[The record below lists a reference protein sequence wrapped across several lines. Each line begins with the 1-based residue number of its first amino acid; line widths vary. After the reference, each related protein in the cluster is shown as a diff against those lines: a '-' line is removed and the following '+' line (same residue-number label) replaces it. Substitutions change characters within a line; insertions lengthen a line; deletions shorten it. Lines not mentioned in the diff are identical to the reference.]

1 MERNAT
7 RLKSGEDIKK
17 IQDAGRIIS
26 EIFKILSGFS
36 FSGMSTEELDRYVE
50 NFIHKNKARSAFKT
64 VKGYN
69 HATCISINNEVVHG
83 VPSKK
88 KIIKNGDIVKVDTGV
103 VLNGYFA
110 DSCRTF
116 SVGEISDNA
125 FRLINTAIICLNE
138 AIKQMKHG
146 ARAGDIGSVI
156 QDCAEKKGYSVVRD
170 FTGHGTGFSLHE
182 SPSIPH
188 YGTKGTGIKLLSGMV
203 IAIEPMIN
211 EGTYDVFTLDDGWTA
226 VTSDGRL
233 SAQFEHTVAIT
244 DNGPIILT
252 S

>member
-1 MERNAT
+1 MERSAT

-26 EIFKILSGFS
+26 DIFKILSGFS
-36 FSGMSTEELDRYVE
+36 FSGMTTDELDRFVE
-50 NFIHKNKARSAFKT
+50 SFIHKNKARSAFKT

-88 KIIKNGDIVKVDTGV
+88 KIIQNGDIVKVDTGV

-110 DSCRTF
+110 DSCKTF
-116 SVGEISDNA
+116 PVGDISDAA
-125 FRLINTAIICLNE
+125 FKLINIAVLCLNE
-138 AIKQMKHG
+138 AIKQMLPG
-146 ARAGDIGSVI
+146 SRTGDIGSVI

-188 YGTKGTGIKLLSGMV
+188 YGTKGTGIKLVAGMV
-203 IAIEPMIN
+203 LAIEPMIN
-211 EGTYDVFTLDDGWTA
+211 EGTYEVLTLSDGWTA
-226 VTSDGRL
+226 VTSDGKL
-233 SAQFEHTVAIT
+233 SAQFEHTVAVT
-244 DNGPIILT
+244 EKGPIILT

>member
-1 MERNAT
+1 MERNAA
-7 RLKSGEDIKK
+7 RLKNGEDIKK
-17 IQDAGRIIS
+17 IHDAGRIIS
-26 EIFKILSGFS
+26 DVFKILSGFS
-36 FSGMSTEELDRYVE
+36 FSGMTTVELDRIVE
-50 NFIHKNKARSAFKT
+50 SFIHKNKARSAFKT

-83 VPSKK
+83 IPSKK
-88 KIIKNGDIVKVDTGV
+88 KLIKNGDIVKVDTGV

-110 DSCRTF
+110 DSCKTF
-116 SVGEISDNA
+116 PVGEISNNA
-125 FRLINTAIICLNE
+125 LNLINTAVDCLNA
-138 AIKQMKHG
+138 AIKQMTSG
-146 ARAGDIGSVI
+146 ARAGDVGSAI
-156 QDCAEKKGYSVVRD
+156 QDCAENRGYSVVRD

-188 YGTKGTGIKLLSGMV
+188 YGIKGTGVKLVEGMV

-211 EGTYDVFTLDDGWTA
+211 EGTYEVETLSDGWTA

-233 SAQFEHTVAIT
+233 SAQFEHTVAVT
-244 DNGPIILT
+244 SNGPIILT

>member
-1 MERNAT
+1 MDRNAT

-17 IQDAGRIIS
+17 IHDAGRIIS
-26 EIFKILSGFS
+26 DIFKILSGFS
-36 FSGMSTEELDRYVE
+36 FSGMTTDELDRFVE
-50 NFIHKNKARSAFKT
+50 SFIHKNKARSAFKT

-88 KIIKNGDIVKVDTGV
+88 KILKNGDIVKIDTGV

-110 DSCRTF
+110 DSCKTF
-116 SVGEISDNA
+116 PVGEITENA
-125 FRLINTAIICLNE
+125 FKLINTAVDCLNA
-138 AIKQMKHG
+138 AINQMTSG
-146 ARAGDIGSVI
+146 SRAGDIGSVI
-156 QDCAEKKGYSVVRD
+156 QNYAEKRGYSVVRD

-188 YGTKGTGIKLLSGMV
+188 YGTKGTGVKLVEGMV

-211 EGTYDVFTLDDGWTA
+211 EGTYKVVTLADRWTA
-226 VTSDGRL
+226 VTSDGKL
-233 SAQFEHTVAIT
+233 SAQFEHTVAVT
-244 DNGPIILT
+244 DKGPIILT